1 MPSTFTYGANKEI
14 TANGTAT
21 GDAVFTINDLWDFD
35 NADKY
40 ILNCEGLNGADDT
53 YYVSLEFI
61 DDRGHSSRTFI
72 TTGND
77 VNVTVPQDA
86 IDAVITLNIKS
97 GQTVSYK
104 TFKPM
109 IRLASDTDDTYKTP
123 VKTNKQLTEDVDLIS
138 NRVEA
143 NTLGS
148 LVSIDSSYNYNN
160 PYICPKDGYLVLSV
174 EANGTG
180 QATIIISVLDSISMG
195 VPASGSASFPMRFSC
210 FVKKGM
216 QVYLAGSTNS
226 RLSYHPL
233 QY

>member
-1 MPSTFTYGANKEI
+1 M
-14 TANGTAT
+14 
-21 GDAVFTINDLWDFD
+21 WDFD
-35 NADKY
+35 NDGEY
-40 ILNCEGLNGADDT
+40 ILNCEDLNGADDT

-61 DDRGHSSRTFI
+61 NDRGHSMRTFV
-72 TTGND
+72 TTGSD
-77 VNVTVPQDA
+77 VNVTVPQNA
-86 IDAVITLNIKS
+86 IDAVLTLNIKS

-109 IRLASDTDDTYKTP
+109 IRLASDTDDAYKTP

-143 NTLGS
+143 NTLGNT
-148 LVSIDSSYNYNN
+148 VSIDTTTYNFNN
-160 PYICPKDGYLVLSV
+160 PYVCPADGYLELQID
-174 EANGTG
+174 ANGKG
-180 QATIIISVLDSISMG
+180 QATIIISVLNSINMG
-195 VPASGSASFPMRFSC
+195 IPGSGSASSPMKFTS

-226 RLSYHPL
+226 RLYYTPL

>member
-1 MPSTFTYGANKEI
+1 M
-14 TANGTAT
+14 
-21 GDAVFTINDLWDFD
+21 WDFE
-35 NADKY
+35 NGSKY
-40 ILNCEGLNGADDT
+40 ILNCEDLNGTEDT
-53 YYVSLEFI
+53 YYVALEFI

-72 TTGND
+72 TTGSD

-86 IDAVITLNIKS
+86 IDAVITLNIKN

-138 NRVEA
+138 DRVAA
-143 NTLGS
+143 NTFGNV
-148 LVSIDSSYNYNN
+148 VSIDSSYNFNN
-160 PYICPKDGYLVLSV
+160 PYVCPKDGYLELDID
-174 EANGTG
+174 ANGKG
-180 QATIIISVLDSISMG
+180 LATIIISVLDSITTG
-195 VPASGSASFPMRFSC
+195 IPGSGSASSPMKFSV

-226 RLSYHPL
+226 RLYYTPL